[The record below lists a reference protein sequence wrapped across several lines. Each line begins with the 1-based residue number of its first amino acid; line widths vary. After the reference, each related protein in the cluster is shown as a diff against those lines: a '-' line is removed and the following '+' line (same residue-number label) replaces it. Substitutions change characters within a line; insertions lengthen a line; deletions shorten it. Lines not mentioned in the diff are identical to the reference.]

1 MSLPS
6 NKTVKTIALNYML
19 SACSFSLCTSRGCKV
34 IFTNEFS
41 VQIRFLV
48 CTTEENTVECLSHS
62 MLEHGPLC
70 LCICTDESVAGQW
83 PAQSAHFSGFHGPLL
98 WIVLA

>member
-1 MSLPS
+1 
-6 NKTVKTIALNYML
+6 ML
-19 SACSFSLCTSRGCKV
+19 SACSFSLCTSHMQI

-48 CTTEENTVECLSHS
+48 CTAEENTVECLSYS
-62 MLEHGPLC
+62 ILEHGPLG

-83 PAQSAHFSGFHGPLL
+83 PAQSAHFSGSCF
-98 WIVLA
+98 LALDSSGLKGEQ